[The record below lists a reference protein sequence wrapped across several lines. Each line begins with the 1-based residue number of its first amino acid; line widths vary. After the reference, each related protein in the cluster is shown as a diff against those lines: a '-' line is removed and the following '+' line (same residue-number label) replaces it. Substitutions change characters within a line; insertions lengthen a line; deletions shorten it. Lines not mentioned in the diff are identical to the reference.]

1 MKRFAHEL
9 WIKKEEASL
18 AEAVGFC
25 PRRTLN
31 LIFSFCT
38 FWSKEGF

>member
-9 WIKKEEASL
+9 WIKKEEARL
-18 AEAVGFC
+18 AHAVGFC
-25 PRRTLN
+25 PGRTLKSD
-31 LIFSFCT
+31 FSFCT